1 MSKHPQVEEIIEDIK
16 ARQQNILFEDRMSNL
31 SRIGALQD
39 QGSTPPEIV
48 VFFSFVIFAIAICLF
63 VFAYLSD
70 FSSGGVVAG
79 VVGLGLL
86 ILSILMILDLRSR
99 AKCKRKL

>member
-31 SRIGALQD
+31 SRINALQD
-39 QGSTPPEIV
+39 QGSIPPEIAA
-48 VFFSFVIFAIAICLF
+48 FFSFVFFAIAICLF

-70 FSSGGVVAG
+70 LSYGGVVAG

-86 ILSILMILDLRSR
+86 IFSILMIRDLRSR
-99 AKCKRKL
+99 AKRKRKL

>member
-16 ARQQNILFEDRMSNL
+16 ARQQNMLFEDRMSNL
-31 SRIGALQD
+31 SRISALQG

-48 VFFSFVIFAIAICLF
+48 VFFSFVIFAIAVCLF

-70 FSSGGVVAG
+70 
-79 VVGLGLL
+79 L
-86 ILSILMILDLRSR
+86 
-99 AKCKRKL
+99 

>member
-31 SRIGALQD
+31 SRINALQD

-48 VFFSFVIFAIAICLF
+48 VFFSFVVFAIAICLF
-63 VFAYLSD
+63 VFAYLSNL
-70 FSSGGVVAG
+70 SYGGVVAG
-79 VVGLGLL
+79 IVGLGLL
-86 ILSILMILDLRSR
+86 ILSTLMIWDLRSR
-99 AKCKRKL
+99 AKRKHKL